1 MPFASHHVLSN
12 RGNFHVQL
20 LRRFKDIAVSVGYF
34 YCRTLYI
41 ENKRMTASA
50 VTSVKPKVVV
60 KIQSYMTLFLLTC
73 ERQFLVLVPI
83 FNLQ

>member
-1 MPFASHHVLSN
+1 MPFVSHRVLSN

-20 LRRFKDIAVSVGYF
+20 LRRFKDIAVLVEYF

-41 ENKRMTASA
+41 ENKCMTASA

-60 KIQSYMTLFLLTC
+60 KIQSYIILLLLIC
-73 ERQFLVLVPI
+73 EGQFLVLVPI